1 MWDSPHVSLEN
12 TFHLLVQRSVWP
24 TLRASRN
31 CRNGNV
37 GAVKR
42 KHVTIYASAN
52 SGSQFNN
59 SKGSFCIVLS
69 VIVEATYQHG
79 MINVG
84 EYGKDSDGIA
94 FHSIVKPSTSI
105 RCASFWSCRSYT
117 LCFRGWGSISF
128 CGGTWWDHSRGA
140 TYQQG
145 RGSLISSCRELG
157 GLWSVPTRSWLHSGG
172 FTVES
177 LKCLPMFLKQ

>member
-1 MWDSPHVSLEN
+1 M
-12 TFHLLVQRSVWP
+12 
-24 TLRASRN
+24 LRTCRN
-31 CRNGNV
+31 CGNGNV
-37 GAVKR
+37 GAIERKR
-42 KHVTIYASAN
+42 VTISASAN

-69 VIVEATYQHG
+69 VIVEATYHHG

-105 RCASFWSCRSYT
+105 RCASSWSCRSYT
-117 LCFRGWGSISF
+117 LCFRGRGSISF
-128 CGGTWWDHSRGA
+128 CGGTRWDHSRGA
-140 TYQQG
+140 TYQRS

-157 GLWSVPTRSWLHSGG
+157 GLWSVPSRSWLHSGG
-172 FTVES
+172 ITGES
-177 LKCLPMFLKQ
+177 LKCLPMLLQQW